1 MTFVTILSAD
11 LLGEVAEDLI
21 LELSNK
27 MLMLFVEFRN
37 YDIDTVTVSIQT
49 IFEEKLNVIHRTCLK
64 EANKFFKSKALVALS
79 IGKRC

>member
-49 IFEEKLNVIHRTCLK
+49 IFEEKLNVIHCIVL
-64 EANKFFKSKALVALS
+64 A
-79 IGKRC
+79 

>member
-37 YDIDTVTVSIQT
+37 YDIDTVSIQT
-49 IFEEKLNVIHRTCLK
+49 IF
-64 EANKFFKSKALVALS
+64 
-79 IGKRC
+79 

>member
-37 YDIDTVTVSIQT
+37 YDIDTVSIQT
-49 IFEEKLNVIHRTCLK
+49 IFEEIDCHLLYLLK
-64 EANKFFKSKALVALS
+64 RGLISSLEV
-79 IGKRC
+79 

>member
-37 YDIDTVTVSIQT
+37 YDIDTVSIQT

-64 EANKFFKSKALVALS
+64 EA
-79 IGKRC
+79 

>member
-37 YDIDTVTVSIQT
+37 YDIDTVSIQT
-49 IFEEKLNVIHRTCLK
+49 IFEEKLNVIHCIVL
-64 EANKFFKSKALVALS
+64 A
-79 IGKRC
+79 

>member
-37 YDIDTVTVSIQT
+37 YDINTVSIQT
-49 IFEEKLNVIHRTCLK
+49 IFEEKLNVIHRTYIK
-64 EANKFFKSKALVALS
+64 EA
-79 IGKRC
+79 

>member
-37 YDIDTVTVSIQT
+37 YDIDTVSIQT
-49 IFEEKLNVIHRTCLK
+49 IFEEKLNVIHRHTSYLLK
-64 EANKFFKSKALVALS
+64 RGLISSLEV
-79 IGKRC
+79 

>member
-37 YDIDTVTVSIQT
+37 YDIDTVSIQT
-49 IFEEKLNVIHRTCLK
+49 IFEEKLSVIHHTCLK
-64 EANKFFKSKALVALS
+64 EA
-79 IGKRC
+79 

>member
-1 MTFVTILSAD
+1 MTFVTILPAD

-37 YDIDTVTVSIQT
+37 YDIDTVSIQT
-49 IFEEKLNVIHRTCLK
+49 IFEEKLNVIHCTYIK
-64 EANKFFKSKALVALS
+64 EA
-79 IGKRC
+79 

>member
-49 IFEEKLNVIHRTCLK
+49 IFEEKLNVIHRTYIK
-64 EANKFFKSKALVALS
+64 EA
-79 IGKRC
+79 

>member
-37 YDIDTVTVSIQT
+37 YDIDTVSIKT
-49 IFEEKLNVIHRTCLK
+49 ILNVIHRIRTCLK
-64 EANKFFKSKALVALS
+64 EA
-79 IGKRC
+79 

>member
-27 MLMLFVEFRN
+27 MLMLFVEFQN
-37 YDIDTVTVSIQT
+37 YDIDTVSIQT
-49 IFEEKLNVIHRTCLK
+49 IFEEKLNVIHRTYIK
-64 EANKFFKSKALVALS
+64 EA
-79 IGKRC
+79 

>member
-21 LELSNK
+21 LKLSNK

-37 YDIDTVTVSIQT
+37 YDTDTVSIQT
-49 IFEEKLNVIHRTCLK
+49 IFEEKLNVIHCIVL
-64 EANKFFKSKALVALS
+64 A
-79 IGKRC
+79 